1 NRPANSELIDN
12 LSNDQRLVAYKKNIE
27 SLIGLA
33 RQHGGIEVVL
43 STYAFRKEKYKS
55 GVIERDEAILAAIE
69 NQIGKMNEIVRQIA
83 EDHRLV
89 LVDTAIAL
97 APYLDDYLVDDCH
110 FNDQGQQARAALVF
124 DHIERDLPKQSV
136 N

>member
-1 NRPANSELIDN
+1 M
-12 LSNDQRLVAYKKNIE
+12 
-27 SLIGLA
+27 
-33 RQHGGIEVVL
+33 VL

-83 EDHRLV
+83 AEHRLV
-89 LVDTAIAL
+89 LVDTAKVL
-97 APYLDDYLVDDCH
+97 APHLDDYLLDDCH
-110 FNDQGQQARAALVF
+110 FNDQGQQARAALIF
-124 DHIERDLPKQSV
+124 DHIEQDLAKEFV